1 MVRLEL
7 LEPVL
12 QVLVPVPVWMARY
25 PVSLGQGLPV
35 QAPGCLAAMLSLLA
49 ALRVRWPVCL
59 IPS

>member
-1 MVRLEL
+1 MVLLEL

-12 QVLVPVPVWMARY
+12 QVLVPVWMARY

-35 QAPGCLAAMLSLLA
+35 QALGCLAAMLSLLA
-49 ALRVRWPVCL
+49 ALRALWPVCL

>member
-7 LEPVL
+7 LEPVS
-12 QVLVPVPVWMARY
+12 QVLVPVWMARY
-25 PVSLGQGLPV
+25 PVSLGQGWPV

>member
-1 MVRLEL
+1 MVRLVL

-12 QVLVPVPVWMARY
+12 QVLEPVWMARY

-35 QAPGCLAAMLSLLA
+35 QAPECLAAMLSLLA
-49 ALRVRWPVCL
+49 ALLARLPVCL

>member
-1 MVRLEL
+1 MVLLVL

-12 QVLVPVPVWMARY
+12 QGLVPVWMALY
-25 PVSLGQGLPV
+25 PVSPGQGLPV